1 MNWDFAIEFG
11 GFAEL
16 VLLWQSCGGAGG
28 MGGCEGEGGGFGGGE
43 SSAGARA
50 IVAIHH

>member
-1 MNWDFAIEFG
+1 MKLGI
-11 GFAEL
+11 FAEL
-16 VLLWQSCGGAGG
+16 VLLWKSCGGASR